1 MKKYLLLFFTVLY
14 FTINAQ
20 VSPSGSYKDY
30 FREGN
35 YLLLEENYEMALKN
49 FLRAYE
55 LDSST
60 ANINYNVGLCYMK
73 SAIHKAD
80 AEAKLAKA
88 IKSISKHYRMDD
100 YTEKDAPPMALFY
113 YAQALH
119 INYKFD
125 EALEYYNK
133 FLVYVE
139 DDKEWKKEIED
150 YKQQTVFAKELIAAP
165 INVQI
170 TNMGDSINS
179 EWPDFSPVLSADE
192 RTLIYTTR
200 RPNSTGGEKT
210 PEGQYFEDIVVS
222 YKDDNGKWSKPV
234 SLSEYVNTNG
244 HEASV
249 SLSPDGQTLIVFK
262 DDGGNGNIYYSQWDG
277 KNWGGLQMFGS
288 DVNTKHWEPHACL
301 STDGSVLYFTSDR
314 PGGKGGR
321 DIYRCVKLPNGK
333 WSKALNL
340 GASINTEYDED
351 APFIHPDGKM
361 FFFASKGHKTM
372 GGFDLMF
379 SVIDDEGKFS
389 TPINLGY
396 PINTPDD
403 EVFYSTTP
411 DGKRAYFSSAKDGG
425 FGEKDL
431 YMISIAGVPEKA
443 LALFK
448 GQIVPAEGE
457 TLPEELVIIVT
468 DKLTG
473 ENIGTYRPKMANGT
487 FAVILPP
494 GKEYNFSYQAPKGE
508 EFYSEDIYVT
518 NELSYQEIKKEIN
531 LEPIKLLGRIKVRDK
546 GILLN
551 AVVLN
556 NPKDKVAIPDAK
568 ISLTDKDGKIQEFT
582 SNEKG
587 KKEGVVLTADNSY
600 TIFAEQDGKKSAA
613 ATLSTKGIK
622 GNKTISQILY
632 LDGRTKA
639 SSYKLELDVV
649 VYNNSSDKKPVTN
662 ANILLLGNNDT
673 KFEGVTDDKGELKGI
688 ALDADVNYNLTAKSG
703 DSGSE
708 KSTFNTNN
716 IKANKTFKKI
726 LYLESAPVASNKPLN
741 VNKYEYYFTYNKNK
755 LDSAQDVWN
764 GFIDKLVKV
773 SKKKTVTVQIEASAS
788 KVPTMISFKNNKE
801 LAASR
806 ASRTREKIIEAVE
819 AQGGNVKRI
828 KFTLHSS
835 VGGPRWNNDHIERR
849 QVFEKY
855 QYVKA
860 RIIQ

>member
-1 MKKYLLLFFTVLY
+1 MKKLFLLFFTLIICTLKVQSQ
-14 FTINAQ
+14 N
-20 VSPSGSYKDY
+20 GEYKDF

-49 FLRAYE
+49 FFRAYQ
-55 LDSST
+55 LDSSS
-60 ANINYNVGLCYMK
+60 ANINYNVGLCYLK
-73 SAIHKAD
+73 SSIHKAD
-80 AEAKLAKA
+80 AEAKLSKA
-88 IKSISKHYRMDD
+88 VKSISKHYRMDD
-100 YTEKDAPPMALFY
+100 HTEKDAPPLALFY

-119 INYKFD
+119 VNYRFD
-125 EALEYYNK
+125 EAVEYYNK
-133 FLVYVE
+133 FAAYVE
-139 DDKEWKKEIED
+139 DDKDWKKEIEY
-150 YKQQTVFAKELIAAP
+150 YKQQTFYAKQLIAVP

-170 TNMGDSINS
+170 SNLGDSINS

-200 RPNSTGGEKT
+200 RPTSTGGEKT

-222 YKDDNGKWSKPV
+222 YKDDQGRWSKPA
-234 SLSEYVNTNG
+234 SLSEYVNTSG

-262 DDGGNGNIYYSQWDG
+262 DDGGNGNIYFSQWDG

-288 DVNTKHWEPHACL
+288 DVNTKYWEPHACL
-301 STDGSVLYFTSDR
+301 NTEGNVLYFTSDR

-333 WSKALNL
+333 WSKALNV
-340 GASINTEYDED
+340 GSSINTEYDED

-379 SVIDDEGKFS
+379 SMIDDDGKFS
-389 TPINLGY
+389 EPINLGY

-425 FGEKDL
+425 YGEKDI

-531 LEPIKLLGRIKVRDK
+531 LEPIKLLGKIKVRDK

-551 AVVLN
+551 TIVLN
-556 NPKDKVAIPDAK
+556 NPKAKEAIPDAK
-568 ISLTDKDGKIQEFT
+568 IVLTDKDGKVQEFT
-582 SNEKG
+582 ANAKG
-587 KKEGVVLTADNSY
+587 KKEGVLLTPDNSY
-600 TIFAEQDGKKSAA
+600 TILAEQDGKKSAVA
-613 ATLSTKGIK
+613 NISTNGIK

-632 LDGRTKA
+632 LDGKTKA
-639 SSYKLELDVV
+639 SAFKMELDVV
-649 VYNNSSDKKPVTN
+649 VYNNSTDKKTIAN
-662 ANILLLGNNDT
+662 ANVTLIGSDNS
-673 KFEGVTDDKGELKGI
+673 KYEGTTDDKGELKGV
-688 ALDADVNYNLTAKSG
+688 ALESEVSYNLTAKSG
-703 DSGSE
+703 ETASE
-708 KSTFNTNN
+708 KLTFNTNG
-716 IKANKTFKKI
+716 IKANKIFKKS
-726 LYLESAPVASNKPLN
+726 LYLESAPVASSKPTN

-755 LDSAQDVWN
+755 LDSAQEVWN
-764 GFIDKLVKV
+764 GFIEKLARV

-806 ASRTREKIIEAVE
+806 ASKTRDKIIEAVE

-835 VGGPRWNNDHIERR
+835 VGGPRWRNDHIERR
-849 QVFEKY
+849 EVFEKF

-860 RIIQ
+860 RIVQ

>member
-1 MKKYLLLFFTVLY
+1 MKKIFLLFFAVIFCSLNVQSQGGE
-14 FTINAQ
+14 F
-20 VSPSGSYKDY
+20 KDF

-55 LDSST
+55 LDSSS
-60 ANINYNVGLCYMK
+60 ANINYNVGLCYLK

-88 IKSISKHYRMDD
+88 VKSITKHYRMDD
-100 YTEKDAPPMALFY
+100 HTEKDAPPLAYFY

-119 INYKFD
+119 VNYKFD
-125 EALEYYNK
+125 EAVEYYNK
-133 FLVYVE
+133 FIVYVE
-139 DDKEWKKEIED
+139 DDKDWKKEIEY
-150 YKQQTVFAKELIAAP
+150 YKQQTVYAKQLISAP

-200 RPNSTGGEKT
+200 RPTGTGGEKT

-234 SLSEYVNTNG
+234 SLSDYVNTNG

-249 SLSPDGQTLIVFK
+249 SLSADGQTLIVFK
-262 DDGGNGNIYYSQWDG
+262 DDGGNGNIYFSQWDG
-277 KNWGGLQMFGS
+277 KTWGGLQMFGS
-288 DVNTKHWEPHACL
+288 DINSKYWEPHACL
-301 STDGSVLYFTSDR
+301 NADGTVLYFTSDR

-333 WSKALNL
+333 WSKALNV
-340 GASINTEYDED
+340 GSAINTEYDED
-351 APFIHPDGKM
+351 SPFIHPDGKM
-361 FFFASKGHKTM
+361 FFFASRGHKTM

-379 SVIDDEGKFS
+379 SVIDDDGKFS
-389 TPINLGY
+389 EPINLGY

-403 EVFYSTTP
+403 DVFYSTSP

-431 YMISIAGVPEKA
+431 YMISIAGVAEKA

-457 TLPEELVIIVT
+457 TLPEDLVIIVT

-473 ENIGTYRPKMANGT
+473 ENIGTYRPKMVNGT

-508 EFYSEDIYVT
+508 EFYNEDIYVT

-531 LEPIKLLGRIKVRDK
+531 LEPIKLLGKIKVRDK

-551 AVVLN
+551 AIVLN
-556 NPKDKVAIPDAK
+556 NPKEKKAISEAK
-568 ISLTDKDGKIQEFT
+568 ITLTDNAGKTQDFT
-582 SNEKG
+582 SNDKG
-587 KKEGVVLTADNSY
+587 KKEGILLTAENSY
-600 TIFAEQDGKKSAA
+600 SVMAEQEGKKSAV
-613 ATLSTKGIK
+613 ATISTKGIK
-622 GNKTISQILY
+622 GNKIISQILY
-632 LDGRTKA
+632 LDGKTKA
-639 SSYKLELDVV
+639 SAYKLELDIV
-649 VYNNSSDKKPVTN
+649 VYNNHSEKKPIAN
-662 ANILLLGNNDT
+662 ANVTLLGSDNS
-673 KFEGVTDDKGELKGI
+673 KYEAATDEKGELKGV
-688 ALDADVNYNLTAKSG
+688 ALDAEVTYYLSAKSG
-703 DSGSE
+703 ETASE
-708 KSTFNTNN
+708 KVSFNTNN
-716 IKANKTFKKI
+716 VKANKTFKKI
-726 LYLESAPVASNKPLN
+726 LYVESAPVAGSKPLN

-755 LDSAQDVWN
+755 LDSAQEVWN
-764 GFIDKLVKV
+764 GFIDKLVAV
-773 SKKKTVTVQIEASAS
+773 SKKKSVTVAIEASAS

-806 ASRTREKIIEAVE
+806 AAKTREKIIEAVE
-819 AQGGNVKRI
+819 ARGGNVKRI
-828 KFTLHSS
+828 KFTMHSS
-835 VGGPRWNNDHIERR
+835 VGGPRWRNDHIERR
-849 QVFEKY
+849 QVFEKF

>member
-1 MKKYLLLFFTVLY
+1 MKKFLLLFFAIIY
-14 FTINAQ
+14 GSMQAQ
-20 VSPSGSYKDY
+20 LPSGGYKDY

-35 YLLLEENYEMALKN
+35 YLLLEENYELALRN
-49 FLRAYE
+49 FLKAYE
-55 LDSST
+55 IDSSS
-60 ANINYNVGLCYMK
+60 ANINYNVGLCYLK

-88 IKSISKHYRMDD
+88 INSISKHYKMDD
-100 YTEKDAPPMALFY
+100 HTEKDAPPMALFY

-125 EALEYYNK
+125 EAVTYYDK

-139 DDKEWKKEIED
+139 DDKDWKKEINY
-150 YKQQTVFAKELIAAP
+150 YKDQTVYAKQLIAAP
-165 INVQI
+165 ISVQI

-192 RTLIYTTR
+192 RTMIYTTR
-200 RPNSTGGEKT
+200 RPSGVGGEKT
-210 PEGQYFEDIVVS
+210 PEGHYFEDIVVS

-234 SLSEYVNTNG
+234 SLSDYVNTNG

-249 SLSPDGQTLIVFK
+249 SLSADGQTLIVFK
-262 DDGGNGNIYYSQWDG
+262 DDGGNGNIYYTQWDG
-277 KNWGGLQMFGS
+277 KTWGGLQTFGS
-288 DVNTKHWEPHACL
+288 DINTKHWEPHACL
-301 STDGSVLYFTSDR
+301 SVDGNTLFFTSDR

-321 DIYRCVKLPNGK
+321 DIYRSVKLPNGK
-333 WSKALNL
+333 WSKASNL
-340 GASINTEYDED
+340 GAGVNTEYDED
-351 APFIHPDGKM
+351 SPFLHPDGKM

-379 SVIDDEGKFS
+379 SIIDDDGKYS
-389 TPINLGY
+389 EPINLGH

-403 EVFYSTTP
+403 DVFYSTSP

-425 FGEKDL
+425 YGEKDI
-431 YMISIAGVPEKA
+431 YMISIAGVAEKA

-448 GQIVPAEGE
+448 GQIIAAEGE
-457 TLPEELVIIVT
+457 SLPEDLVIIVT

-494 GKEYNFSYQAPKGE
+494 GKEYNFSYQAPRGE

-518 NELSYQEIKKEIN
+518 KELTYQEINKEVN
-531 LEPIKLLGRIKVRDK
+531 LEPLKMLGKIKVRDK
-546 GILLN
+546 GILMN
-551 AVVLN
+551 AIVLN
-556 NPKDKVAIPDAK
+556 NAKDKKGIDGAI
-568 ISLTDKDGKIQEFT
+568 ITVTDKNGKVQSFT
-582 SNEKG
+582 TNEKG
-587 KKEGVVLTADNSY
+587 KKDGILLAPDNTYTVLVEYEASKAVANVNT
-600 TIFAEQDGKKSAA
+600 T
-613 ATLSTKGIK
+613 GIK

-632 LDGRTKA
+632 IDGKTKTSA
-639 SSYKLELDVV
+639 YELSLDVV
-649 VYNNSSDKKPVTN
+649 VYNSTSEKKPVAN
-662 ANILLLGNNDT
+662 ANVILVGNNNS
-673 KFEGVTDDKGELKGI
+673 KYEGVTNEKGELTGVP
-688 ALDADVNYNLTAKSG
+688 LETEVNYNLSANLG
-703 DSGSE
+703 DAGTE
-708 KSTFNTNN
+708 KSLFTTNN
-716 IKANKTFKKI
+716 TKASKVYKKV
-726 LYLESAPVASNKPLN
+726 LYMQAAATNVKSFT
-741 VNKYEYYFTYNKNK
+741 VNKYEYTFTYNKNK
-755 LDSAQDVWN
+755 LDSAQEVWD
-764 GFIDKLVKV
+764 GFINKLVLV
-773 SKKKTVTVQIEASAS
+773 SKKKSVTIAIEASAS

-806 ASRTREKIIEAVE
+806 AARTREKIIEAVE
-819 AQGGNVKRI
+819 LRGGNVKRL

-835 VGGPRWNNDHIERR
+835 VGGPAWHNDHIERR

>member
-1 MKKYLLLFFTVLY
+1 MLYYTVNSQ
-14 FTINAQ
+14 IA
-20 VSPSGSYKDY
+20 PSGTYKDY

-35 YLLLEENYEMALKN
+35 FLLLEENYEMALKN

-55 LDSST
+55 LDSSS

-88 IKSISKHYRMDD
+88 VKSISKHYRMDD
-100 YTEKDAPPMALFY
+100 HTEKNAPPMALFY

-125 EALEYYNK
+125 EAKEFYDK

-139 DDKEWKKEIED
+139 DDKEWKKEINY

-165 INVQI
+165 INIQI

-210 PEGQYFEDIVVS
+210 PDGQYFEDIVVS
-222 YKDDNGKWSKPV
+222 YKDDNGKWSSPV
-234 SLSEYVNTNG
+234 PLSEYVNTNG

-262 DDGGNGNIYYSQWDG
+262 DDGGNGNIYFSQWDG

-301 STDGSVLYFTSDR
+301 SNDGSVLYFTSDR

-340 GASINTEYDED
+340 GSSINTEYDED

-372 GGFDLMF
+372 GSFDLMF
-379 SVIDDEGKFS
+379 SVIDEDGKFS
-389 TPINLGY
+389 EPINLGY

-403 EVFYSTTP
+403 EVFYSTSP

-425 FGEKDL
+425 YGEKDL
-431 YMISIAGVPEKA
+431 YMISIAGVAEKA

-457 TLPEELVIIVT
+457 TLPEELAIIVT

-531 LEPIKLLGRIKVRDK
+531 LEPIKLLGRIKVKDK

-551 AVVLN
+551 TVVLN
-556 NPKDKVAIPDAK
+556 NPKDKQAIPEAK
-568 ISLTDKDGKIQEFT
+568 ITLTDKDGKVQEFT

-587 KKEGVVLTADNSY
+587 KKESILLTAENSY
-600 TIFAEQDGKKSAA
+600 TVIAEQDGKKSSSVS
-613 ATLSTKGIK
+613 LSTKGIK

-632 LDGRTKA
+632 LDGRTK
-639 SSYKLELDVV
+639 SSAYKLELEVV
-649 VYNNSSDKKPVTN
+649 VYNNSSEKKPVAN
-662 ANILLLGNNDT
+662 ANVLLIGNNDT
-673 KFEGVTDDKGELKGI
+673 KYEGVTDARGEFKGI
-688 ALDADVNYNLTAKSG
+688 ALDADVNYDLTAKSG

-708 KSTFNTNN
+708 KSTFNTSN
-716 IKANKTFKKI
+716 IKTNKTFKKI
-726 LYLESAPVASNKPLN
+726 LYLESAPVASSKPLN

-755 LDSAQDVWN
+755 LDSAQEVWN
-764 GFIDKLVKV
+764 GFIEKLVKV

-849 QVFEKY
+849 KVFEKY